1 MSEVEFI
8 DIFAGNLRSV
18 MEETGYGVN
27 ELAKDIHVDKGTI
40 SRYRNGLVMP
50 SVKNVINMCIVMCC
64 NLDDLIPL
72 MDYVK

>member
-27 ELAKDIHVDKGTI
+27 ELARKTRIDKGTI
-40 SRYRNGLVMP
+40 SRYKNGTLMP
-50 SVKNVINMCIVMCC
+50 TIKNVVNICMVMCC

>member
-27 ELAKDIHVDKGTI
+27 ELARESGINRATV
-40 SRYRNGLVMP
+40 SRYKNGLVMP
-50 SVKNVINMCIVMCC
+50 TMKNVVNMCIVMCC

>member
-18 MEETGYGVN
+18 MEETGYSVN

-50 SVKNVINMCIVMCC
+50 SVKNIINMCIVMCC